1 MAAVNALDRCCRIY
15 RNSEGPLSERGPNPP
30 ETDARTPCFL
40 IRAHYEIMSSSD
52 DDEDLKRAIAI
63 SLQDQA
69 KGPALTLKDAI
80 ELDSETEDDDETV
93 HTKDKTQP
101 DVSPVTTESSQHDD
115 EAATGGKSGK
125 PTGSEGCKPTSSL
138 SFLGIDRKKM
148 EQERLARK
156 RKASISPPPPRKIA
170 KSSPS
175 PSIQSSEPQLGS
187 RNSLGPLVFPHGTVK
202 KTWAFGYPRTDDDI
216 KLEEVLQKQDLN
228 LAVLS
233 SFQWDVEWLLAK
245 LNTRSMSV

>member
-1 MAAVNALDRCCRIY
+1 
-15 RNSEGPLSERGPNPP
+15 
-30 ETDARTPCFL
+30 
-40 IRAHYEIMSSSD
+40 MSSSD

-69 KGPALTLKDAI
+69 NGPALTLKDAI
-80 ELDSETEDDDETV
+80 ELDSETEDDDEAV
-93 HTKDKTQP
+93 HTEDKTQP
-101 DVSPVTTESSQHDD
+101 DVPALTTKSSQDD
-115 EAATGGKSGK
+115 VEAATGAQARKL
-125 PTGSEGCKPTSSL
+125 TGSEGCNLKSGL

-170 KSSPS
+170 KSFPS
-175 PSIQSSEPQLGS
+175 ATIQTSKPQLGS
-187 RNSLGPLVFPHGTVK
+187 SKSLGPSEFPRGTVK
-202 KTWAFGYPRTDDDI
+202 KTWAFGYPRTGDDI

-245 LNTRSMSV
+245 LNTRSMSVCDLRPGEPVSQLLLIGSQVLI